1 MAFQRRGE
9 IEEDEVPDNDRRKTR
24 RLHGRDAGLQ
34 AANRKAAVFH
44 AVLIVAVVHVM
55 QGAGGL
61 RLVHCGFG
69 RGFAMRGGA
78 RHGGRQQAEKNDRGN
93 A

>member
-1 MAFQRRGE
+1 MAGGSCAQAGRLKIGRNGMAFQARGE
-9 IEEDEVPDNDRRKTR
+9 IREGEVPDNDRRKTR

-44 AVLIVAVVHVM
+44 AVLIAAVVHVM

-61 RLVHCGFG
+61 RLVHCGF
-69 RGFAMRGGA
+69 
-78 RHGGRQQAEKNDRGN
+78 
-93 A
+93 